1 MTVPVFILLLA
12 WVTSSE
18 GTTQDHRAAIA
29 FIRSHQTTSGGFA
42 TVLPAPGKEAT
53 PSIRTTRTAV
63 RVLQLLGAD
72 KSHLPAVFKY
82 VEACYSPTTG
92 GFSDRPGLEPDPVST
107 SVGLMIF
114 QECQQPLE
122 PYLEKGIQF
131 MGKTTKNFEELRM
144 VASAVEETKHP
155 LPASDR
161 WEQIIDAQRNAD
173 GSYGKGP
180 GQARTTALHV
190 VAKQRLG
197 LKIGDKEPTLKVL
210 RAGQR
215 EDGGFG
221 NDTPGTSH
229 LEACY
234 RIVRLFSRLDTK
246 PDRPEALRAFIDRC
260 KNADGGYGVQP
271 NTPSSLHGTYYA
283 TIVRHWL
290 DGGK

>member
-1 MTVPVFILLLA
+1 MMPAYWFILVLLA
-12 WVTSSE
+12 SSV
-18 GTTQDHRAAIA
+18 GAPQDHRAAIA
-29 FIRSHQTTSGGFA
+29 YIRAHQTPSGGFV
-42 TVLPAPGKEAT
+42 TVLPAPGKQAV

-63 RVLQLLGAD
+63 RALQLLGAD
-72 KSHLPAVFKY
+72 TSHLPTVFRY
-82 VEACYSPTTG
+82 VEACYSSATG

-107 SVGLMIF
+107 SVGLMIL
-114 QECQQPLE
+114 QECHQPLE
-122 PYLEKGIQF
+122 PYLEKGVQF
-131 MGKTTKNFEELRM
+131 MGRSTKNFEELRM

-155 LPASDR
+155 LPVSDR
-161 WEQIIDAQRNAD
+161 WEQIIDEHRNSD
-173 GSYGKGP
+173 GSYGKGS

-197 LKIGDKEPTLKVL
+197 LKIGEKEPILKVL

-221 NDTPGTSH
+221 NDSPGTSH

-234 RIVRLFSRLDTK
+234 RIVRLLSRLDAQ